1 MANPFRYSMKNG
13 EREKS
18 VTCVCKLWFGK
29 KYFIRKFKALHQGV
43 DVIACDIDRR
53 LRLGQKPED
62 IYDLVIKYIKRSRC
76 SQFEVEV
83 VFKSDKAQ
91 EVLLQEY
98 KLLQTGKGDVDCLNT
113 THDVEFPKWIPAI
126 DKEAF
131 NAIKDGLHIGQV
143 VIPPRGAGGFRI
155 KALKT
160 QNETDSATQGS

>member
-1 MANPFRYSMKNG
+1 MANPFRYSMKGG
-13 EREKS
+13 EAQKS

-43 DVIACDIDRR
+43 DVIARDIDRR

-83 VFKSDKAQ
+83 LFKSDKAQ

-98 KLLQTGKGDVDCLNT
+98 KLLQESKTDADCLNT
-113 THDVEFPKWIPAI
+113 AFEVEYPKWVPLI

-131 NAIKDGLHIGQV
+131 LSIKDGLQVGQV
-143 VIPPRGAGGFRI
+143 VTPARGVGGFRI
-155 KALKT
+155 KTLKT
-160 QNETDSATQGS
+160 QDAAPAAEGS